1 MTLPPFFNAG
11 DIKMLSKEELL
22 QNIDELYDAYL
33 NGETEKKRLKSLNA
47 SLRKGFED
55 YAERCRKEAAK
66 FKEEISEKDKEIA
79 TLRANP
85 QQTAITP
92 QQAVTLL
99 LSPLP
104 RELLFIKNAPDI
116 GGVINT
122 FWNRYNNPPNNRY
135 KLFIG
140 YLYECRGWIVHYE
153 DDNKR
158 IICHKGDR
166 LIVIAA
172 EESNIININVL
183 YALASRAMS
192 LKVDYPSFE
201 VSAVCIIS
209 GKLSKKTKIVADKFG
224 ISAKED
230 FKFQNFPFVKC
241 KVLPNGQHVHYTPN
255 DKEYFTARIIPQNGD
270 IFCLTENDAVAKGF

>member
-1 MTLPPFFNAG
+1 
-11 DIKMLSKEELL
+11 MLSKEKLL
-22 QNIDELYDAYL
+22 QSIDELYDAYL
-33 NGETEKKRLKSLNA
+33 KGETEKMRLKSLNA
-47 SLRKGFED
+47 SLRKGFAD
-55 YAERCRKEAAK
+55 YAELCKKETAK
-66 FKEEISEKDKEIA
+66 LKEEIA

-85 QQTAITP
+85 QQSAITPQPTITP

-104 RELLFIKNAPDI
+104 RELLFINNAPNI
-116 GGVINT
+116 GGVIDT
-122 FWNRYNNPPNNRY
+122 FWRMYNDPVNSRY

-158 IICHKGDR
+158 IICHKGNR